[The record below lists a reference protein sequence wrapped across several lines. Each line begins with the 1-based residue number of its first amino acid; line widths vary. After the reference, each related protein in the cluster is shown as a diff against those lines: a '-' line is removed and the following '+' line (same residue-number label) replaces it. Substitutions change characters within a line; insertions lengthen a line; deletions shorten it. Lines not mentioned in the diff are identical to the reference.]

1 MISLESEVNSSISK
15 HFPIIPTPCWS
26 LSSTDSF
33 SLRIQIR
40 MSPLNLGTTAT
51 GITLGY
57 GGGVC
62 ALSRSMMSK
71 LISSLILSYHFWYQT
86 ERGPANQVSRSLATP
101 HNRGL
106 LLHKRAL
113 GRKRVDLLVW
123 TNCPLVLYR
132 LLQTHILGHLHNLK
146 YLAIFGSLSLD
157 PCGVRFSFSH
167 FHVNASSGP
176 LFVSSMR
183 VTVVF
188 LCSLLVIL

>member
-1 MISLESEVNSSISK
+1 MIYLESEVNSSISK

-40 MSPLNLGTTAT
+40 MSPLNLGTTVT

-86 ERGPANQVSRSLATP
+86 ERGPANQGSFQWSFLGLSRSLGTP
-101 HNRGL
+101 HNRGF
-106 LLHKRAL
+106 LLHQRAL
-113 GRKRVDLLVW
+113 GRKRVDLLVGLHFTLFLFSHMFARRLCW
-123 TNCPLVLYR
+123 C
-132 LLQTHILGHLHNLK
+132 LLQNL
-146 YLAIFGSLSLD
+146 
-157 PCGVRFSFSH
+157 
-167 FHVNASSGP
+167 
-176 LFVSSMR
+176 
-183 VTVVF
+183 
-188 LCSLLVIL
+188 